1 LGEDAV
7 DLGDGETV
15 GLEERDDGIGFLSGF
30 ETKSFG

>member
-1 LGEDAV
+1 V

-15 GLEERDDGIGFLSGF
+15 GSEEGDDGIGFVGAV